1 MTLTKQPPG
10 MKMYNVVV
18 VDVVNVLMM
27 AEPIK

>member
-18 VDVVNVLMM
+18 DVVNVLMT
-27 AEPIK
+27 AETIK